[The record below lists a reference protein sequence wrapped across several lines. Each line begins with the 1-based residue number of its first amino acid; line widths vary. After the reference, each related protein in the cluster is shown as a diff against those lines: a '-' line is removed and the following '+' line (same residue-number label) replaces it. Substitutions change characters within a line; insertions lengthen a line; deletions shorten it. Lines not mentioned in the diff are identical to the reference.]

1 MNFPKVLTLSES
13 GLRNKLK
20 TLNFFM
26 KDTNKEFKPSSW
38 AIDNR
43 TAVYIFTII
52 ITLTGIMAY
61 INIPKESFP
70 DISLP
75 NIYVSVVYPG
85 TSPKDMENLIVR
97 PLEKECKGVAGVKK
111 IKSNSMQ
118 DYCSIV
124 IEFTTDVE
132 IREAKRL
139 VKEAVDNAKNDL
151 PQDLPQEPQIME
163 INFSDLPIVAVNLSG
178 DYDLATLKR
187 YADEAKDKI
196 EGLKEVKYARIIGAL
211 EREIQIN
218 VDMLKMQAAG
228 ISMGDIERAVK
239 YENQTIPGGG
249 VKMAGGTRRSISVS
263 GEFTNVAELNNIV
276 INSIDGAPVY
286 LKDIAEV
293 KDDFK
298 EQESYARLQHKN
310 VITLSVVKRSG
321 ENLIEASDKIATLI
335 DELKENNWP
344 KDLKVVL
351 TGDQSEATRISLH
364 DLINTIVI
372 GFILVLTV
380 LMFFMGTS
388 NAFFVALSVPL
399 SMFIAFLMMPTIGFT
414 INFIVLFSFLLA
426 LGIVVDDAIVVIEN
440 THRIFDN
447 GKRDIKSAAK
457 TATGEVFLPVL
468 SGTLT
473 TLAPFIPLAF
483 WKGVIGK
490 FMFFLPI
497 TLIITLLASLLV
509 AYIINPV
516 FAVSFMKPH
525 DKVHDPRKGLKIT
538 SIIFL
543 AIAALF
549 YISGNHGMG
558 NFVILLFLLNLLH
571 RFWLQKIIV
580 KFQTKT
586 WPAVQNGYKNL
597 LVKALHRPITMIV
610 GTVGLLILSFVMI
623 GMRNGGINFFPQAD
637 PNFIYVFTN
646 LPVGTDQAYTDSVTK
661 IVESKVYGVL
671 GENNRI
677 VKSVIASVGENV
689 TDPQDEDQAYYA
701 NKSKVEVAFVSFSQR
716 DGESTSKYLDK
727 VREAVKGVIPG
738 AEITVS
744 QEQGGPPVGK
754 PVSIEI
760 SGDDLDAIAGTS
772 KKLKRYLD
780 SLQIDGIEELKS
792 DLQDNKPQVAFN
804 IDRERMNR
812 IGIST
817 GQVGNEIN
825 MAVIGREVSKYRD
838 LNDDYKI
845 MLRYKEEQRNNI
857 NDLNNLKI
865 LFRDMA
871 MNGAV
876 RSVPVS
882 SFADIKYSDTYG
894 VIKRKNQKRVVT
906 VASNLLTDYQS
917 REQEVVDNVKA
928 AVANFPAPAGVEIK
942 FAGSQEEQAET
953 MAFLGNALLIA
964 LGLIFLILVIQFN
977 SFSKPII
984 ILTEIVFSLIG
995 VLLGFSIF
1003 KMGFSIVMTGIGVVA
1018 LAGIVVRNGILLVEF
1033 TDLLKEQGVS
1043 TFEAIVEAGRT
1054 RMTPV
1059 ILTATATMLGL
1070 IPLAVGLNID
1080 FVTLFTEFNPHLFFG
1095 GDSTAFWGPL
1105 SWTMIFGLG
1114 FATFLT
1120 LFLVPVMYLLTEKI
1134 KAKVFK
1140 RPAPVIPQ
1148 KNHSEVLVNEVMN

>member
-1 MNFPKVLTLSES
+1 
-13 GLRNKLK
+13 
-20 TLNFFM
+20 M
-26 KDTNKEFKPSSW
+26 KDIFKQFKPSSW

-43 TAVYIFTII
+43 TAIYIFTII
-52 ITLTGIMAY
+52 ITLTGISAY
-61 INIPKESFP
+61 INIPKESYP

-97 PLEKECKGVAGVKK
+97 PIEKECKGVAGVRK
-111 IKSNSMQ
+111 IKSNALQ
-118 DYCSIV
+118 DFCTVV
-124 IEFTTDVE
+124 IEFNTDVK
-132 IREAKRL
+132 IPEAKRL

-163 INFSDLPIVAVNLSG
+163 INFSDLPIMAVNLSG
-178 DYDLATLKR
+178 DYDLATLKK

-196 EGLKEVKYARIIGAL
+196 EGLKEVKYARVIGAL

-218 VDMLKMQAAG
+218 VDMLKMQSAG

-249 VKMAGGTRRSISVS
+249 IRMVDGSRRSLSVS
-263 GEFTNVAELNNIV
+263 GEFTSVEQLKNIV
-276 INSIDGAPVY
+276 VNSIDGAPIY
-286 LKDIAEV
+286 LKDIADV

-310 VITLSVVKRSG
+310 VITLSVVKRTG
-321 ENLIEASDKIATLI
+321 ENLIEASDKIVALV

-351 TGDQSEATRISLH
+351 TGDQSEQTRTSLH

-372 GFILVLTV
+372 GFILVLVV
-380 LMFFMGTS
+380 LMFFMGTA

-440 THRIFDN
+440 THRIYDN
-447 GKRDIKSAAK
+447 GKRDIKTAAK
-457 TATGEVFLPVL
+457 MATGEVFLPVL

-483 WKGVIGK
+483 WDGIIGK

-516 FAVSFMKPH
+516 FAVDFMKPH
-525 DKVHDPRKGLKIT
+525 DNKTHDPKKGLKIT
-538 SIIFL
+538 SIIFISL
-543 AIAALF
+543 AAVF
-549 YISGNHGMG
+549 YVSGVHGMG

-571 RFWLQKIIV
+571 RFWLQKVIV

-597 LVKALHRPITMIV
+597 LVKALHYPKTMMWSTI
-610 GTVGLLILSFVMI
+610 GLLFLSFIMI
-623 GMRNGGINFFPQAD
+623 GARNGGINFFPQAD
-637 PNFIYVFTN
+637 PNFIYVFTS

-661 IVESKVYGVL
+661 VIESKVYGVL
-671 GENNRI
+671 GENNKL

-689 TDPQDEDQAYYA
+689 TDPADEDQAYYA
-701 NKSKVEVAFVSFSQR
+701 NKSKVEISFVQFSKR
-716 DGESTSKYLDK
+716 DGLSTRQYLDK
-727 VREAVKGVIPG
+727 IRDAVKGLVAG
-738 AEITVS
+738 AEITVT

-754 PVSIEI
+754 PISIEI
-760 SGDDLDAIAGTS
+760 SGDDLTAIASTS

-780 SLQIDGIEELKS
+780 SLQVDGVEELKS
-792 DLQDNKPQVAFN
+792 DLVDNKPQVAFN

-812 IGIST
+812 LGIST

-825 MAVIGREVSKYRD
+825 MAVLGREVSKYRD

-845 MLRYKEEQRNNI
+845 MLRYRDDQRNNI
-857 NDLNNLKI
+857 NQLSNIKI
-865 LFRDMA
+865 LYRDMA
-871 MNGAV
+871 MGGMV
-876 RSVPVS
+876 RNVPLS
-882 SFADIKYSDTYG
+882 SFAEIKYSDTYG

-906 VASNLLTDYQS
+906 VSSNLLTDYQS
-917 REQEVVDNVKA
+917 REQEVVDNVKD
-928 AVANFPAPAGVEIK
+928 AVVNFGSVPGVEIK

-953 MAFLGNALLIA
+953 MSFLGTALLIS
-964 LGLIFLILVIQFN
+964 LGLIFLILVTQFN
-977 SFSKPII
+977 SFSKPVI

-1033 TDLLKEQGVS
+1033 TELLREQGVP

-1059 ILTATATMLGL
+1059 ILTATATILGL

-1120 LFLVPVMYLLTEKI
+1120 LFMVPVMYLLNEKLKSKI
-1134 KAKVFK
+1134 FN

-1148 KNHSEVLVNEVMN
+1148 ENLASTLEQPLV

>member
-1 MNFPKVLTLSES
+1 
-13 GLRNKLK
+13 
-20 TLNFFM
+20 M
-26 KDTNKEFKPSSW
+26 KDLNKEFKPSSW

-43 TAVYIFTII
+43 TAIYILTII
-52 ITLTGIMAY
+52 ITLAGITAY

-75 NIYVSVVYPG
+75 NIYVSVIYPG
-85 TSPKDMENLIVR
+85 TSPKDMENLVVR
-97 PLEKECKGVAGVKK
+97 PIEKECKGVAGVKK
-111 IKSNSMQ
+111 IKSSAVQ
-118 DYCSIV
+118 DYCSV
-124 IEFTTDVE
+124 VVEFSTDVE
-132 IREAKRL
+132 ISEAKRL
-139 VKEAVDNAKNDL
+139 VKDAVDNAKNDL

-163 INFSDLPIVAVNLSG
+163 INFSELPIMAVNISG

-196 EGLKEVKYARIIGAL
+196 ESLKEIKYARVIGAL

-218 VDMLKMQAAG
+218 VDMHQMQAAG
-228 ISMGDIERAVK
+228 VSMSDIERAVK
-239 YENQTIPGGG
+239 YENQTVPGGG
-249 VKMAGGTRRSISVS
+249 VKLSDGTRRSISVS
-263 GEFTNVAELNNIV
+263 GEFHNVEELKNIV

-286 LKDIAEV
+286 LRDIAEV

-310 VITLSVVKRSG
+310 VITLSIVKRTG
-321 ENLIEASDKIATLI
+321 ENLIEASDKIVALVN
-335 DELKENNWP
+335 DLKENNWP
-344 KDLKVVL
+344 KDLNVVL
-351 TGDQSEATRISLH
+351 TGDQSEQTRTSLH

-372 GFILVLTV
+372 GFILVLIV

-388 NAFFVALSVPL
+388 NAFFVAMSVPL
-399 SMFIAFLMMPTIGFT
+399 SMFVAFLFMPVIGFT

-440 THRIFDN
+440 THRIYGN

-457 TATGEVFLPVL
+457 MATGEVFLPVL

-483 WKGVIGK
+483 WKGIIGK

-516 FAVSFMKPH
+516 FAVDFMKKH
-525 DKVHDPRKGLKIT
+525 DSEKHDPRKGLKIT
-538 SIIFL
+538 SIIFI

-549 YISGNHGMG
+549 YISGVPGMG
-558 NFVILLFLLNLLH
+558 NFVMLLFLLNLLH
-571 RFWLQKIIV
+571 RFWLQKVIV

-586 WPAVQNGYKNL
+586 WPSVQNRYKNIL
-597 LVKALHRPITMIV
+597 TKALHYPRTMIV
-610 GTVGLLILSFVMI
+610 STVALLFLSFILI
-623 GMRNGGINFFPQAD
+623 GIRNGGISFFPQAD

-661 IVESKVYGVL
+661 VIETKVYGVL
-671 GENNRI
+671 GENNKL

-689 TDPQDEDQAYYA
+689 SDPQDEDQAYYA
-701 NKSKVEVAFVSFSQR
+701 NKSKVEVAFVQFSKR
-716 DGESTSKYLDK
+716 DGKSTSQYLDK
-727 VREAVKGVIPG
+727 VREAVKGVVAG
-738 AEITVS
+738 AEITVT

-754 PVSIEI
+754 PVSIEV
-760 SGDDLDAIAGTS
+760 SGDNLEDIAVTS

-780 SLQIDGIEELKS
+780 SLQIAGIEELKS

-812 IGIST
+812 LGIST

-876 RSVPVS
+876 RNVPMS

-894 VIKRKNQKRVVT
+894 VIKRKNQKRIVT

-953 MAFLGNALLIA
+953 MAFLGNALLIS
-964 LGLIFLILVIQFN
+964 LGLIFIILVIQFN
-977 SFSKPII
+977 SVSKPLI

-995 VLLGFSIF
+995 VLLGFSF
-1003 KMGFSIVMTGIGVVA
+1003 WKMGFSIVMTGIGVVA

-1033 TDLLKEQGVS
+1033 TDLLRKQGVP
-1043 TFEAIVEAGRT
+1043 TLDAIVEAGRT

-1120 LFLVPVMYLLTEKI
+1120 LILVPVMYLI
-1134 KAKVFK
+1134 
-1140 RPAPVIPQ
+1140 
-1148 KNHSEVLVNEVMN
+1148 SERLKERVKKWRGKPYDETLFDKDWKLNGISEEVAAMELK

>member
-1 MNFPKVLTLSES
+1 
-13 GLRNKLK
+13 
-20 TLNFFM
+20 M
-26 KDTNKEFKPSSW
+26 KDLQKEFKPSSW
-38 AIDNR
+38 SIDNR
-43 TAVYIFTII
+43 TAIYILTII
-52 ITLTGIMAY
+52 ITLVGIVTY

-75 NIYVSVVYPG
+75 NIYVSVIYPG
-85 TSPKDMENLIVR
+85 TSPKDMENLVVR
-97 PLEKECKGVAGVKK
+97 PIEKECKGVAGVKK
-111 IKSNSMQ
+111 IKSNSLQ
-118 DYCSIV
+118 DYCNVV
-124 IEFTTDVE
+124 IEFNSDVK
-132 IREAKRL
+132 IAEAKRL

-163 INFSDLPIVAVNLSG
+163 INFSDLPIMAVNITG

-196 EGLKEVKYARIIGAL
+196 ESLKEVKYARIIGAL

-218 VDMLKMQAAG
+218 VDMVKMQAAG
-228 ISMGDIERAVK
+228 ITMSDIERAVK
-239 YENQTIPGGG
+239 YENQTVPGGG
-249 VKMAGGTRRSISVS
+249 VRMADGTRRSISVS
-263 GEFTNVAELNNIV
+263 GEFTNVEQINNILL
-276 INSIDGAPVY
+276 NSIEGAPVY

-293 KDDFK
+293 KDGFK

-321 ENLIEASDKIATLI
+321 ENLIEASDKIVTLI
-335 DELKENNWP
+335 NELKAKSWP
-344 KDLKVVL
+344 KDLNVVL
-351 TGDQSEATRISLH
+351 TGDQSQQTRTSLH
-364 DLINTIVI
+364 DLINTIII

-388 NAFFVALSVPL
+388 NAFFVAMSVPL
-399 SMFIAFLMMPTIGFT
+399 SMFVAFMFMPVIGFT

-440 THRIFDN
+440 THRIYGN
-447 GKRDIKSAAK
+447 GKRDIRTAAK
-457 TATGEVFLPVL
+457 MATGEVFVPVL

-483 WKGVIGK
+483 WKGIIGK

-525 DKVHDPRKGLKIT
+525 DDKAHDPRKGLKIT
-538 SIIFL
+538 SIIFI

-549 YISGNHGMG
+549 YISGVRGMG
-558 NFVILLFLLNLLH
+558 NFVILIFLLNLLH
-571 RFWLQKIIV
+571 RFWLQKVIV
-580 KFQTKT
+580 KFQTKA
-586 WPAVQNGYKNL
+586 WPAVQNGYKNVL
-597 LVKALHRPITMIV
+597 TKALHRPVTMV
-610 GTVGLLILSFVMI
+610 LCTVALLFFSFIMI
-623 GMRNGGINFFPQAD
+623 GIRNGGISFFPQAD
-637 PNFIYVFTN
+637 PNFVYVFTN

-661 IVESKVYGVL
+661 VIESKVYGVL
-671 GENNRI
+671 GEPNNL

-689 TDPQDEDQAYYA
+689 SDPQDEDQAYYA
-701 NKSKVEVAFVSFSQR
+701 NKSKVEVAFVEFSKRNGQ
-716 DGESTSKYLDK
+716 STSKYLEQI
-727 VREAVKGVIPG
+727 RQAVKGVVAG
-738 AEITVS
+738 AEISVS

-760 SGDDLDAIAGTS
+760 SGDNLDDIAVTS
-772 KKLKRYLD
+772 KRLKRYLD

-812 IGIST
+812 LGIST

-845 MLRYKEEQRNNI
+845 MLRYKEDQRNNI
-857 NDLNNLKI
+857 NDLNNIKI
-865 LFRDMA
+865 LFRDMS
-871 MNGAV
+871 MGGAI
-876 RSVPVS
+876 RNVPMS
-882 SFADIKYSDTYG
+882 AFADIKYSDTYG

-906 VASNLLTDYQS
+906 VSSNLLTEYQS
-917 REQEVVDNVKA
+917 REKEVVDNVIA
-928 AVANFPAPAGVEIK
+928 AVKDFPAPPGVDIR

-953 MAFLGNALLIA
+953 MSFLGNAMLIS
-964 LGLIFLILVIQFN
+964 LGLIFLILVVQFN
-977 SFSKPII
+977 SVSKPLI

-995 VLLGFSIF
+995 VLLGFSF
-1003 KMGFSIVMTGIGVVA
+1003 WKMGFSIVMTGIGVVA

-1033 TDLLKEQGVS
+1033 TDLLREQGVA
-1043 TFEAIVEAGRT
+1043 TLDAIVEAGRT

-1080 FVTLFTEFNPHLFFG
+1080 FVTLFTDFNPHLFFG

-1120 LFLVPVMYLLTEKI
+1120 LILVPVMYLISERLKERIKKWRGLPHDEKI
-1134 KAKVFK
+1134 FVKNWKLNGVSEEIA
-1140 RPAPVIPQ
+1140 AP
-1148 KNHSEVLVNEVMN
+1148 ELR

>member
-1 MNFPKVLTLSES
+1 
-13 GLRNKLK
+13 
-20 TLNFFM
+20 M
-26 KDTNKEFKPSSW
+26 KDLQKEFKPSSW

-43 TAVYIFTII
+43 TAIYILTII
-52 ITLTGIMAY
+52 ITITGILAY

-75 NIYVSVVYPG
+75 NIYVSVIYPG
-85 TSPKDMENLIVR
+85 TSPKDMENLVVR
-97 PLEKECKGVAGVKK
+97 PIEKECKGVAGVKR
-111 IKSNSMQ
+111 IKSSSLQ
-118 DYCSIV
+118 DYCNVV
-124 IEFTTDVE
+124 IEFNSDVK
-132 IREAKRL
+132 ITEAKRL

-163 INFSDLPIVAVNLSG
+163 INFSDLPIMAVNITG
-178 DYDLATLKR
+178 DYDLATLKH

-196 EGLKEVKYARIIGAL
+196 ESLKEVKYARVIGAL

-218 VDMLKMQAAG
+218 VDMIKMQAAG
-228 ISMGDIERAVK
+228 ISMSDIERAVK
-239 YENQTIPGGG
+239 YENQTVPGGG
-249 VKMAGGTRRSISVS
+249 IKMSDGTRRSLSVS
-263 GEFTNVAELNNIV
+263 GEFQNVEQLNNILL
-276 INSIDGAPVY
+276 NSIDGAPVY
-286 LKDIAEV
+286 LKEIAEI
-293 KDDFK
+293 KDGFK

-321 ENLIEASDKIATLI
+321 ENLIEASDKIVSLI
-335 DELKENNWP
+335 DELKEKNWP
-344 KDLKVVL
+344 KDLNVVL
-351 TGDQSEATRISLH
+351 TGDQSERTRTSLH

-388 NAFFVALSVPL
+388 NAFFVAMSVPL
-399 SMFIAFLMMPTIGFT
+399 SMFVAFLFMPVIGFT

-440 THRIFDN
+440 THRIYGN
-447 GKRDIKSAAK
+447 GKRDIKTAAK
-457 TATGEVFLPVL
+457 MATGEVFVPVL

-483 WKGVIGK
+483 WKGIIGK

-516 FAVSFMKPH
+516 FAVDFMKPH
-525 DKVHDPRKGLKIT
+525 DNKTQDPRKGLKIT
-538 SIIFL
+538 SIIFI
-543 AIAALF
+543 AIAILF
-549 YISGNHGMG
+549 YISGVPGMG
-558 NFVILLFLLNLLH
+558 NFVVLLFLLNLLH
-571 RFWLQKIIV
+571 RFWLQKVIL
-580 KFQTKT
+580 KFQTKI
-586 WPAVQNGYKNL
+586 WPAVQNGYKNIL
-597 LVKALHRPITMIV
+597 TKVLHRPITMIIS
-610 GTVGLLILSFVMI
+610 TIALLFLSFIMI
-623 GMRNGGINFFPQAD
+623 GIRNGGISFFPQAD

-661 IVESKVYGVL
+661 VIESKVYGVL
-671 GENNRI
+671 GENNNL

-701 NKSKVEVAFVSFSQR
+701 NKSKVEVSFVEFSKR
-716 DGESTSKYLDK
+716 DGKSTSKYLDNI
-727 VREAVKGVIPG
+727 REAVKGVVAG
-738 AEITVS
+738 AEISVS

-760 SGDDLDAIAGTS
+760 SGDNLEDIATTS

-780 SLQIDGIEELKS
+780 SLQIEGIEELKS

-812 IGIST
+812 LGIST

-838 LNDDYKI
+838 QNDDYKI

-876 RSVPVS
+876 RNVPMS

-894 VIKRKNQKRVVT
+894 VIKRKNQKRIVT

-917 REQEVVDNVKA
+917 REQEVVDNVKT
-928 AVANFPAPAGVEIK
+928 AVANFPAPSGVDIK

-953 MAFLGNALLIA
+953 TSFLGTAMLIS

-977 SFSKPII
+977 SVGKPLI

-1033 TDLLKEQGVS
+1033 TDLLREQGVP
-1043 TFEAIVEAGRT
+1043 TLDAIVEAGRT

-1059 ILTATATMLGL
+1059 ILTATATILGL

-1114 FATFLT
+1114 FATLLT
-1120 LFLVPVMYLLTEKI
+1120 LFLVPVMYLISERAKARIKKWRGLPFDEKLFV
-1134 KAKVFK
+1134 KNWTLSE
-1140 RPAPVIPQ
+1140 PQEEVITPEL
-1148 KNHSEVLVNEVMN
+1148 H